1 VEGLLGVEGAVVAA
15 DADVQ
20 VTGQVAGVE
29 GDRLRREA
37 LIRGQGAQRLAL
49 GGRVDRPEAGVAVPV
64 RVDVVAVDV
73 VRVDVIA
80 VDVIGVDVVGV
91 DVVGVDVVRDER
103 ARVDVVAV
111 DVVAVDV
118 VGVDVIRR
126 DVPGRVL
133 PDLRVFACWRIAR
146 ATIRMSRYRVRLS
159 FAPRF
164 VRSTF
169 TCICGPIGMR
179 YQVDWFA
186 LPIPSSMP
194 TPSVSSR
201 ALTQVW
207 F

>member
-1 VEGLLGVEGAVVAA
+1 MSSLSMSSESMSSESMSSESMSSESMSSLSMSSATSVPESMSSLSMSSESMSSESMSSAEMFP
-15 DADVQ
+15 DVFCRIW
-20 VTGQVAGVE
+20 AS
-29 GDRLRREA
+29 
-37 LIRGQGAQRLAL
+37 
-49 GGRVDRPEAGVAVPV
+49 
-64 RVDVVAVDV
+64 
-73 VRVDVIA
+73 
-80 VDVIGVDVVGV
+80 
-91 DVVGVDVVRDER
+91 
-103 ARVDVVAV
+103 
-111 DVVAVDV
+111 
-118 VGVDVIRR
+118 
-126 DVPGRVL
+126 
-133 PDLRVFACWRIAR
+133 VFACWRIAR